1 MKINLRFITAIL
13 PVIFFWCGSP
23 IAFCKGAVI
32 GTVITSKPVVS
43 SSVTKYGTVTGT
55 VEATMARYRKGVVVY
70 LKGVP
75 EKVVP
80 LAATVD
86 QKNLAFIPHVVAV
99 SAGSTVT
106 FVNSDK
112 VNHDIFS
119 ANPCKKFDID
129 DFHPGSIKTM
139 TFDKPCEVN
148 LLCDLHPEMS
158 GFIIVIDSNHFAV
171 TDAAGKFTIGSVP
184 PGTYDVAVWSE
195 KLKLQKTV
203 AVAVYGGQTS
213 MIDISLVK

>member
-1 MKINLRFITAIL
+1 MKINFRCITAIL
-13 PVIFFWCGSP
+13 PVIFFWCASP
-23 IAFCKGAVI
+23 IAFCKGAVT
-32 GTVITSKPVVS
+32 GTVGTSKPTGF
-43 SSVTKYGTVTGT
+43 SSVALNGTVTGT
-55 VEATMARYRKGVVVY
+55 VEATMSRYRKGVVVY

-75 EKVVP
+75 EKIVP